1 MYGEGISKLGELV
14 DLGAE
19 FKIVQKSGAWYY
31 MGETR
36 LGQGRDAAKQYF
48 KDNPEIAEDVERQIK
63 EALATRNAESAGKG
77 GKSAP
82 APEEEKPAP
91 APRSAPAKAG
101 VEVFADDFEDEK
113 ED

>member
-1 MYGEGISKLGELV
+1 M
-14 DLGAE
+14 
-19 FKIVQKSGAWYY
+19 IVQKSGAWYY